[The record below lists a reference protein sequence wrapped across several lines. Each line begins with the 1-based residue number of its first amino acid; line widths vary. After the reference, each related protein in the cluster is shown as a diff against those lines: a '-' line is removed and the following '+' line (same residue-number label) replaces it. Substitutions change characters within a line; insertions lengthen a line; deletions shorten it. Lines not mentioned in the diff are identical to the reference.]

1 MLGFFFSPMDEI
13 ANCYNFTVC
22 FLKIAFMRSG
32 SIGNIISLVVHFT
45 GLRSLRVHSEKKSLA
60 Q

>member
-1 MLGFFFSPMDEI
+1 MDEI